1 MQRWATLPGE
11 PPPLDD
17 TEVDDWLP
25 RFVVLHGAC
34 IFLYLLCTGNA
45 VVFLPTSCSSHFFAL
60 ILM

>member
-45 VVFLPTSCSSHFFAL
+45 VSCVPSYKL
-60 ILM
+60 